1 MPIKTK
7 ISVDADSE
15 KIKASLAEFEKYR
28 AALAQMY
35 GGAALKAPHIAA
47 ASAAGGD
54 LLKFIDLDQAAR
66 SQSAFA
72 SGSSKASRAFHSLHT
87 GIQRL
92 VERQSQSSAMSGL
105 MPGGMRGLEGI
116 GVLAGPIG
124 LIAMTLFG
132 VGVAAGV
139 AGIAAFRG
147 LASGAAGVSDRRRF
161 AMGIGSGY
169 GEVAGFDLDFSRF
182 GADQGTLGAVA
193 GGLYD
198 VTSPQRIGLMTAG
211 VTGGKD
217 AVETA
222 VELIR
227 KIPQMLKGVD
237 DGAVGPVAKSMGL
250 TDILDLPTIVR
261 LRNHPEEIEGQVKKF
276 QGDKITLD
284 MSAKATEAWASFNA
298 ELERDGLKIETALGK
313 SLVGL
318 TPGLTHLSEEMVDV
332 VGELIKS
339 DALKNGL
346 KGAESGLERLGGYLG
361 SDRFKHAED
370 GFLAGIAALEP
381 YADKIGFIAKLA
393 YKGLGLTDEVLNGI
407 LAAAQG
413 NGAALRDWLIKKFG
427 LDFLTGGISGIHT
440 GGPDAPGLTGTGS
453 YSLRYYAGHGGD
465 RPKYGGVV
473 DEGDGTETAPV
484 GAEGAAVLDAEK
496 MVGASEVADQAK
508 LKEYLRTG
516 GVGMN
521 PRDLAW
527 CAGFVNATLGHEG
540 IKGTGSLMAGSFA
553 RWGQGVAGKDVRA
566 GDVLMANDQSHVGM
580 AEGSARM
587 GPNGLEV
594 KMIAGNERDSRFAP
608 GPSRSQAGM
617 VGERWVPLSEFTVR
631 RAREVAAAEAASAF
645 AMPARPHSTSHMPIG
660 GPLELPGSKPAQ
672 AVGERLHFDNRIGI
686 RNRALRDRGRSLHI
700 LDHVAPPPPKP
711 VTIQDH
717 SGGMVQFSIA

>member
-1 MPIKTK
+1 
-7 ISVDADSE
+7 
-15 KIKASLAEFEKYR
+15 
-28 AALAQMY
+28 
-35 GGAALKAPHIAA
+35 
-47 ASAAGGD
+47 
-54 LLKFIDLDQAAR
+54 
-66 SQSAFA
+66 
-72 SGSSKASRAFHSLHT
+72 
-87 GIQRL
+87 
-92 VERQSQSSAMSGL
+92 
-105 MPGGMRGLEGI
+105 
-116 GVLAGPIG
+116 
-124 LIAMTLFG
+124 
-132 VGVAAGV
+132 
-139 AGIAAFRG
+139 
-147 LASGAAGVSDRRRF
+147 
-161 AMGIGSGY
+161 
-169 GEVAGFDLDFSRF
+169 
-182 GADQGTLGAVA
+182 
-193 GGLYD
+193 
-198 VTSPQRIGLMTAG
+198 MTAG

-237 DGAVGPVAKSMGL
+237 DGAVGTVSKSLGL
-250 TDILDLPTIVR
+250 LDILDLPTIVR
-261 LRNHPEEIEGQVKKF
+261 LRNHPEEIEDQVKKF

-298 ELERDGLKIETALGK
+298 ELERDGLKIETGLGK

-318 TPGLTHLSEEMVDV
+318 TPSLTHLSEEMVDI

-361 SDRFKHAED
+361 SDKFKNDEDRFLSGVQAM
-370 GFLAGIAALEP
+370 GVAAPALLAATQIEGLLGVAGLGGLSRSLKKVTVNGATFWIIGKFVEGALTGKLFEPTTGANRRLAQNLGLEP
-381 YADKIGFIAKLA
+381 
-393 YKGLGLTDEVLNGI
+393 
-407 LAAAQG
+407 
-413 NGAALRDWLIKKFG
+413 
-427 LDFLTGGISGIHT
+427 GGDSSG
-440 GGPDAPGLTGTGS
+440 APGLTGTGN

-465 RPKYGGVV
+465 RPKYGGIV

-484 GAEGAAVLDAEK
+484 GAEGASVLEAEK
-496 MVGASEVADQAK
+496 MVGASEVADQEK

-580 AEGSARM
+580 AEGSAHM

-608 GPSRSQAGM
+608 GPGRSQAGM

-645 AMPARPHSTSHMPIG
+645 TLGHPHSTGHMPIG
-660 GPLELPGSKPAQ
+660 APLELPGAKPAQ
-672 AVGERLHFDNRIGI
+672 ASGERLHFDNRVGI
-686 RNRALRDRGRSLHI
+686 RNKALRERGRSLHI

-711 VTIQDH
+711 VTIQDN
-717 SGGMVQFSIA
+717 SGGMVQYSIG